1 MKQSTD
7 INLLMTAL
15 DNAKAEFDPILKNAT
30 NPHFKSK
37 YANLA
42 AVIEATE
49 PQLTKNHIQIM
60 QHPFS
65 RVEGGVTMTGVET
78 VLYHSSGQF
87 ISSELLLPIGA
98 ADPQKACG
106 AITYARRYAKL
117 AILDLATED
126 DDGETS
132 AGRGKAQEKKQ
143 KAEKAAPKKPEP
155 PADKSAINPPAG
167 APTFNRQPFYGRA
180 KAISDILGPDSSSK
194 VKAYLLKTTGKDDL
208 IRISEAEWE
217 VALGVLERLDK
228 EKLLDL
234 VSKA

>member
-7 INLLMTAL
+7 INLLMLAL
-15 DNAKAEFDPILKNAT
+15 DLAKGEFDPILKNAT

-49 PQLTKNHIQIM
+49 PQLTKNRIQIM

-126 DDGETS
+126 DDGETG
-132 AGRGKAQEKKQ
+132 AGRGKEQEKK
-143 KAEKAAPKKPEP
+143 KAASKKPEAP
-155 PADKSAINPPAG
+155 TDKSAIIPPAS
-167 APTFNRQPFYGRA
+167 APDFNRQPFYGRA
-180 KAISDILGPDSSSK
+180 KALSDTLEPGSSSK
-194 VKAYLLKTTGKDDL
+194 VKTYILKITGKPYL
-208 IRISEAEWE
+208 INVTQGEWE
-217 VALGVLERLDK
+217 TTLGLMERLDK

-234 VSKA
+234 ISKA